1 LLLLIIIFQ
10 HCPPDRG
17 IRPKSLAAE
26 AERTEK
32 KAADLKADLENLMAE
47 SANVWTNL
55 LDVLKD
61 MKEEQLETIR
71 VKLEQNKVTIMEELE
86 G

>member
-1 LLLLIIIFQ
+1 
-10 HCPPDRG
+10 
-17 IRPKSLAAE
+17 LAAE